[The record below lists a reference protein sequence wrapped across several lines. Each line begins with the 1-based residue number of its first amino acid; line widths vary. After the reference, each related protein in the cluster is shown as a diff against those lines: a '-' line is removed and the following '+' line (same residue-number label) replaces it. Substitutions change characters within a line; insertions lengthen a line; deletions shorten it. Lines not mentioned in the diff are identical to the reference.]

1 MDRRFILLAL
11 AATLSV
17 GCQAIPSDVGGGPIV
32 LDESVDWLQPIENRA
47 EDCSVP
53 GFGCSCD
60 GEEAPI
66 GCYLEPGT
74 DDLGRTICTNGV
86 RYCRDREWSRCE
98 ALASWVLRSD
108 TALIDGPVECNACD
122 PACAT
127 STDAPGPGDVTPTNS
142 DDVEYDATI
151 PGVRNNDVGTL
162 VDSLPD
168 GDGDGVPDDY
178 DTFPSDST
186 RDGFTENGGL
196 FAQLPFGASSGPDS
210 LTFSTALQAADVYF
224 ILDHSGSMGTELS
237 NVQASLTT
245 GTFNGCSGGIMGA
258 IRCIIPDAWIG
269 IGSHVDYAYSTYG
282 GVDDVVW
289 QNRQNLTDDTAAAQ
303 TAANGVMLDWGYDWA
318 ESQTQAIYA
327 AVTGSALDT
336 YQSGTSGCGAGFW
349 GYPCFREDVIP
360 IIVLITDAPF
370 HNGPTS
376 RYDYSPF
383 EVAPTQP
390 WVSGNDA
397 VATLHDLGDIT
408 GNWVGANG
416 QTDIL
421 TDVYNFGCSAGAPEA
436 VFRFTLSTTQR
447 TTISTAGSSYD
458 TVVSLQ
464 RVSDG
469 ATWCNDDSG
478 GSQSGITRT
487 LTPGDYYI
495 FVDGWSTSSGE
506 YRLSVGVPA
515 YAPPTWEETVT
526 ALTDRGVKVI
536 TVESSGGDST
546 VLNDVNT
553 LSNATGSVNSSG
565 APFVFSIASDGTG
578 ISSAIVDAVQDLAD
592 YSTSNVT
599 AVVNDNTTTGA
610 VDERDFVDSIVA
622 VSFPAGRCSGISADF
637 TTFEDCLPGTNVV
650 FDATLRNDVVT
661 PTSVIQEFNFTISI
675 FADGTFLLDTVPV
688 RIIVPPEVA
697 IFEPEGE
704 YWRDYDST
712 LSCASNERPDW
723 NELDWDVTVPAGTS
737 VRFELRTSDDLSTL
751 AAATPVTFTVPSASP
766 TIDVGDELVAAGAAN
781 FLPYLR
787 VTAVLISSADQTV
800 SPVLT
805 RMSQQYVC
813 SPTE

>member
-1 MDRRFILLAL
+1 M
-11 AATLSV
+11 
-17 GCQAIPSDVGGGPIV
+17 
-32 LDESVDWLQPIENRA
+32 LDENVGWIQPVEDRA

-53 GFGCSCD
+53 GFGCECE
-60 GEEAPI
+60 GGQEPI
-66 GCYLEPGT
+66 ECYLEPGT
-74 DDLGRTICTNGV
+74 DDLGRTVCTNGN
-86 RYCRDREWSRCE
+86 RYCRDGEWSQCE
-98 ALASWVLRSD
+98 ALASWIVRSS
-108 TALIDGPVECNACD
+108 TALIDGPSECNACN

-162 VDSLPD
+162 IDTLPD

-178 DTFPSDST
+178 DLYPSDST

-224 ILDHSGSMGTELS
+224 ILDHSGSMGTELA
-237 NVQASLTT
+237 NVQASLTS

-269 IGSHVDYAYSTYG
+269 IGSHVDYAYASYG
-282 GVDDVVW
+282 GAADIVW
-289 QNRQNLTDDTAAAQ
+289 QNWQNLTDDTAAAQ
-303 TAANGVMLDWGYDWA
+303 AAVNGIPLEYGGDWP
-318 ESQTQAIYA
+318 ESQMQAIYA
-327 AVTGSALDT
+327 AVTGNGLSV
-336 YQSGTSGCGAGFW
+336 YQSAGSGCGADQW
-349 GYPCFREDVIP
+349 GYPCFRDDVIP
-360 IIVLITDAPF
+360 IIVLITDAVF
-370 HNGPTS
+370 HNGPDTQ
-376 RYDYSPF
+376 YDYSTF
-383 EVAPTQP
+383 ENPPAQP
-390 WVSGNDA
+390 WVSGNNTIG
-397 VATLHDLGDIT
+397 TLRDLGDIT
-408 GNWVGANG
+408 GGWVGANG
-416 QTDIL
+416 R
-421 TDVYNFGCSAGAPEA
+421 TDVLTNNYNLGCSSGAPDA
-436 VFRFTLSTTQR
+436 VFRFTLTTTQLTR
-447 TTISTAGSSYD
+447 VTTNGSDYD
-458 TVVSLQ
+458 TVLGLQ

-478 GSQSGITRT
+478 GRQSTIEVT
-487 LTPGDYYI
+487 LTPGDYYVI
-495 FVDGWSTSSGE
+495 VDGWSTSVGE
-506 YRLSVGVPA
+506 YRLSVGQPVSGWD
-515 YAPPTWEETVT
+515 PPTWTETVN
-526 ALTDRGVKVI
+526 ALTARGVKVI
-536 TVESSGGDST
+536 TVESSGGNANVVDDAID
-546 VLNDVNT
+546 LG
-553 LSNATGSVNSSG
+553 NATGSVDSSG
-565 APFVFSIASDGTG
+565 SPFVFSIASDGTG

-599 AVVNDNTTTGA
+599 AVVNDNTATGA

-622 VSFPAGRCSGISADF
+622 VSFPAGRCSGISPDF
-637 TTFEDCLPGTNVV
+637 STFEDCLPGTNVV
-650 FDATLRNDVVT
+650 FDATLRNDVVM

-688 RIIVPPEVA
+688 RIIIPPEVA

-723 NELDWDVTVPAGTS
+723 DDLDWDVTVPAGTS
-737 VRFELRTSDDLSTL
+737 MRFELRTSDDLATL
-751 AAATPVTFTVPSASP
+751 AAATPVTFTVPSATP
-766 TIDVGDELVAAGAAN
+766 TIDVGDALVAGGQEN

-787 VTAVLISSADQTV
+787 VTAVLISSSDQTV

-805 RMSQQYVC
+805 RMAQQYVC